1 MQLSLLLQEAAP
13 AGGGYGTLIMLGGM
27 FIIMYFFFIRPQ
39 QKKQK
44 EAQKFRE
51 AIEKGDK
58 VVTIGGIHGKVVE
71 VADSTLVIS
80 VEQGKLRISKSAVS
94 PAGGDEREVEARK

>member
-1 MQLSLLLQEAAP
+1 M
-13 AGGGYGTLIMLGGM
+13 GTIIMLGGM

-51 AIEKGDK
+51 AIQKGDK
-58 VVTIGGIHGKVVE
+58 VVTIGGIHGKVAE
-71 VADSTLVIS
+71 VSGDTLLIS
-80 VEQGKLRISKSAVS
+80 VEQGKIRVNKSAVS
-94 PAGGDEREVEARK
+94 PTGSDEREMEARK

>member
-1 MQLSLLLQEAAP
+1 MQLSILLQEAAP

-51 AIEKGDK
+51 AIQKGDK

-71 VADSTLVIS
+71 VAHSTLVIS

-94 PAGGDEREVEARK
+94 PNGGNELEVEVPK

>member
-1 MQLSLLLQEAAP
+1 MHLFTLLQEAAP

-80 VEQGKLRISKSAVS
+80 VEQGKLRINKSAVS
-94 PAGGDEREVEARK
+94 PAGADEREVEARK